1 MGVINLHLIIAS
13 VRPGRVGLPVGRWFE
28 SVARAD
34 QRFEVR
40 LVDLAEVDLPFMDE
54 PEEPHL
60 RNYSKQHTREWS
72 ALIEPADA
80 FVFVT
85 PEYNASPAPSLVNA
99 IDTLHHEWKY
109 KPVGFVPYGG
119 ISGGQRAAQALKPA
133 LLQLSMM
140 PIPAQVPLPHV
151 SQSIGGDGRFEASER
166 QVKAA
171 GSMLNELARWAE
183 ALRPLREPA

>member
-1 MGVINLHLIIAS
+1 MINLHVVIAS
-13 VRPGRVGLPVGRWFE
+13 VRPGRVGLPVGLWFE
-28 SVARAD
+28 SVARQD
-34 QRFEVR
+34 DRFEIR
-40 LVDLAEVDLPFMDE
+40 LIDLLEVGLPFMDE

-60 RNYSKQHTREWS
+60 RGYSKQHTREWS
-72 ALIEPADA
+72 ELIEPADA
-80 FVFVT
+80 FVLVT

-183 ALRPLREPA
+183 ALRPLRGAG

>member
-1 MGVINLHLIIAS
+1 MIKLHVIIAS
-13 VRPGRVGLPVGRWFE
+13 VRPGRVGLPVGEWFE
-28 SVARAD
+28 SVARKD
-34 QRFEVR
+34 DRFEVCM
-40 LVDLAEVDLPFMDE
+40 VDLAEVDLPFMDE

-60 RNYSKQHTREWS
+60 RDYAKQHTRDWS
-72 ALIEPADA
+72 ELIGPADA

-151 SQSIGGDGRFEASER
+151 SQSITEDGSFEANER
-166 QVKAA
+166 QLKAA

-183 ALRPLREPA
+183 ALRPLREAG